1 MHIENICPTANF
13 HVCVRYSTIDSVRK
27 IVLYKLIFSEGCTR
41 KSMKCKNIQLKAV
54 LSILY
59 DEVKFSLSFLP
70 FKFKQ
75 HVECVYLEV
84 I

>member
-1 MHIENICPTANF
+1 
-13 HVCVRYSTIDSVRK
+13 
-27 IVLYKLIFSEGCTR
+27 
-41 KSMKCKNIQLKAV
+41 MKCKNIQLKAV